1 MLPQI
6 LLHAHFVAERCPILR
21 ECRVSFVRLSGRG
34 HLDCVRVLLLH
45 RAAVSTGVRVSF
57 QIVVFFFF
65 FFTGSL
71 PRNGI
76 AGSYGSTKALKLN
89 LPQGEDHA
97 SRLPGT

>member
-57 QIVVFFFF
+57 QIMVVFFFF
-65 FFTGSL
+65 FPDPCPGMGL
-71 PRNGI
+71 
-76 AGSYGSTKALKLN
+76 L
-89 LPQGEDHA
+89 DHMVA
-97 SRLPGT
+97 QRL